1 MFFQIKAIFS
11 LFANHKETPWERL
24 NWAKDQIRSVDKG
37 RALLR
42 LAEENGIDIT
52 PEELGTDLGLL
63 KYDHNRLFISSE
75 LSKETMV
82 FVLAHELVHVEQ
94 HSNGLFNEQL
104 SASQRDA
111 ILLTRL
117 SEGDANANAGLLV
130 KQINAAQ
137 GLSLPYPYHSVF
149 GLGLRGVFNQLCGRA
164 SPDVYVLNRLF
175 ENFQNSFASRFYD
188 KNIGKWTKEEWDLP
202 DPLNLLQVVR
212 PGIEKTMHAGDRED
226 FRYLK
231 AKSPED
237 VFKKLEKYAHKA
249 LRKLD

>member
-1 MFFQIKAIFS
+1 MFFQIKS
-11 LFANHKETPWERL
+11 LFSFFADHKETPWERL

-52 PEELGTDLGLL
+52 PAELGADLGKLL
-63 KYDHNRLFISSE
+63 YDSNRLFVSDTM
-75 LSKETMV
+75 SKEIMV
-82 FVLAHELVHVEQ
+82 FVLAHELIHAQQ
-94 HSNGLFNEQL
+94 HSNGLFDEQL

-149 GLGLRGVFNQLCGRA
+149 GLGLRGVFNQLCGRT
-164 SPDVYVLNRLF
+164 SPDAYVLNRLF
-175 ENFQNSFASRFYD
+175 KNFQNSFSARFYD

-202 DPLNLLQVVR
+202 DPLNLLQVAR
-212 PGIEKTMHAGDRED
+212 SGIEKTMHAGDREN
-226 FRYLK
+226 FSYLK
-231 AKSPED
+231 AQSPED
-237 VFKKLEKYAHKA
+237 VFKKLEKYARKA
-249 LRKLD
+249 LRKLG